1 MSPRI
6 ELTKMS
12 RVRGVHDLPRFRR
25 ALAVAL
31 PQTGLAEALPGLLRF
46 ILVTRPRIVWLNRLH
61 LNHLGDTDV
70 ITYDLRAD
78 LLPGLPPEAGEP
90 VAAEIY
96 ICPEVA
102 LRQAPR
108 FSASPSRE
116 LFRYAVHG
124 MLHLAGLNDLTPRDR
139 SAMRRAEA
147 RVLAATERKLSLEGF
162 LLPPPPTV

>member
-1 MSPRI
+1 MQI
-6 ELTKMS
+6 DLTKMT
-12 RVRGVHDLPRFRR
+12 RVRGVRDLPRFRKAF
-25 ALAVAL
+25 ALAL
-31 PQTGLAEALPGLLRF
+31 PQTGLDAAAPGILRF

-61 LNHLGDTDV
+61 LGHEGDTDV
-70 ITYDLRAD
+70 ITYDLRDD
-78 LLPGLPPEAGEP
+78 LLASLPPEAGEA

-124 MLHLAGLNDLTPRDR
+124 MLHLAGLDDLTPRDR
-139 SAMRRAEA
+139 AAMRRAEA
-147 RVLAATERKLSLEGF
+147 RVLAATETQIPLDGL
-162 LLPPPPTV
+162 LLPPSTEPYV